1 MIKRI
6 IVAQVETAIRARL
19 EGEGAGSD
27 WWHIDRVRNTA
38 LALAREEG
46 ADPFITELAALVH
59 DIADPRFHGG
69 DETLGPAAAR
79 ALLTLC
85 GTSAEVIDHV
95 ADIVATITF
104 KGAGVATPMQ
114 TVEGRCAQDADRLDA
129 LGAIG
134 IARCFAFGAH
144 AGRPLYV
151 PGEAPQ
157 LHQTTEA
164 YRRGRSSSLLHFHEK
179 LYLLPERMNTATA
192 RRLAGERVAVMRA
205 FEAQFLAE
213 WAGAR

>member
-1 MIKRI
+1 MNEHAVI
-6 IVAQVETAIRARL
+6 AQVETAIRARL
-19 EGEGAGSD
+19 EGEGSGHD
-27 WWHIDRVRNTA
+27 WWHIERVRNTA
-38 LALAREEG
+38 LVLAREEG
-46 ADPFITELAALVH
+46 ADPFVTELAALVH
-59 DIADPRFHGG
+59 DIADPKFHDG

-79 ALLTLC
+79 VLLNVC
-85 GTSAEVIDHV
+85 GAPAAVIDHV
-95 ADIVATITF
+95 VDIVATISF
-104 KGAGVATPMQ
+104 RGAGVVTPMK

-192 RRLAGERVAVMRA
+192 RRVAGERVKVMQA
-205 FEAQFLAE
+205 FEEQFLTE